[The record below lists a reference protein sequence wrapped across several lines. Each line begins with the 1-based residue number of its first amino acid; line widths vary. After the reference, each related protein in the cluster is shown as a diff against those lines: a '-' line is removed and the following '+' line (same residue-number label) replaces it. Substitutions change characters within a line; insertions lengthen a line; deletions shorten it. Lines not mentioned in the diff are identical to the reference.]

1 MHSNY
6 QQPSIASFSSF
17 SSSFFTTFNM
27 PPGSKRDLVYSNAT
41 SIGVQ
46 DDGFFPLIY
55 QPANRDNRYSYHDQG
70 HDITEEQPDDTS
82 SSIQNF
88 GDIFRQHTNNTT
100 TNKSEYDLSA
110 RLNLFQ
116 THFDSDSEGTIAL
129 SPRASEEES
138 RISLDSSIIDKFN
151 DKLVTDSKLNPFTD
165 DRFHYLNMYQRLK
178 KDKNTSVKVNHI
190 MDQMKNQSEIPLE
203 TPKDTASITTSNSSI
218 FNLSK
223 LDDYNKYVK
232 LTEINDKIHQ
242 KYLQRLPSNQDSNLL
257 SIVKTKDLT
266 NNFYTNN
273 EDYESKAQSK
283 STKPKPSWYSIDW
296 MKQKKDKELNANQQT
311 KVSYVV
317 ADSLSP
323 SSNSLKD
330 EESQRLNQPKYLQR
344 KLKVRHLQMI
354 SFGGTLGVGLFLNSG
369 KALTIAGGFGT
380 LLAFVIC
387 GIIVLTTI
395 ISFCEMVTFISVVD
409 GVSGLSSRFV
419 DDSFGFSVGWLYFLS
434 FAFGLAGEVVA
445 SVILLTYF
453 PSLKVLQNKGSTVG
467 FVTLFLALIL
477 AANLVDVRVFGEIEY
492 ISSFIKLI
500 CALIMIIIMIV
511 LNRGGIGQ
519 SEVLG
524 FKYWQYLKSDFD
536 HNLIFG
542 LFRPSFNLH
551 DNGTS
556 PPSEGVGSDT
566 GRFLSLLTAIMVVSY
581 AYSGTEI
588 VCIAACEAQS
598 PRKALPSAT
607 RRVFWRILIFYCLS
621 SFLVSLNIYSG
632 DPRLLRYYSGST
644 GVSSSEFN
652 SNYAIQYVGGEHCN
666 SNSAIFAGFGSG
678 SQSPWTIALQSVGL
692 CKFSSIANAF
702 LVFFAVSCGNAQ
714 LYVSSRTMYSL
725 ALQKKAPKCMAYC
738 TRYGIPY
745 NAVLFSASFGLL
757 SFLVVSEKAT
767 VVFQNLTGIIASSG
781 IIVWFAMCL
790 SYLRFYYGLKIR
802 PDIISRDDKAYPY
815 KSPFQPYSAIIG
827 LVGSGVIILGMG
839 FVVFLK
845 DEWDTLFFFSCYG
858 TLIVF
863 AILYVAYRLIRGTRI
878 PSLET
883 LDFDSGRREIDRYIW
898 DGGKDYNTKSVK
910 EVVKKGLSALA

>member
-1 MHSNY
+1 M
-6 QQPSIASFSSF
+6 
-17 SSSFFTTFNM
+17 TE
-27 PPGSKRDLVYSNAT
+27 GSKRYLVYSNGT
-41 SIGVQ
+41 SIGAEEHRL
-46 DDGFFPLIY
+46 FPLIY
-55 QPANRDNRYSYHDQG
+55 VADHVQE
-70 HDITEEQPDDTS
+70 HDITEDQDHVDNL
-82 SSIQNF
+82 SSIHTI
-88 GDIFRQHTNNTT
+88 GDLFRKHT
-100 TNKSEYDLSA
+100 TNQSENDLSTQ
-110 RLNLFQ
+110 LNLFQ
-116 THFDSDSEGTIAL
+116 THFDTDSESFQQT
-129 SPRASEEES
+129 SRQSSQES
-138 RISLDSSIIDKFN
+138 RISFDSSIIDN
-151 DKLVTDSKLNPFTD
+151 ILAADTQANPAVD
-165 DRFHYLNMYQRLK
+165 ERFHYLHMYEKLK
-178 KDKNTSVKVNHI
+178 KERHPVDHN
-190 MDQMKNQSEIPLE
+190 DPL
-203 TPKDTASITTSNSSI
+203 DTASNSSV

-223 LDDYNKYVK
+223 LDDYSKYVK
-232 LTEINDKIHQ
+232 LTELNDRIHQ
-242 KYLQRLPSNQDSNLL
+242 KYLQRQDSNLL
-257 SIVKTKDLT
+257 SVMKTKDLAK
-266 NNFYTNN
+266 NFYTNN
-273 EDYESKAQSK
+273 EDDESKKNISK
-283 STKPKPSWYSIDW
+283 NPWYNMDW
-296 MKQKKDKELNANQQT
+296 RRQKKEKDFTQQT
-311 KVSYVV
+311 KVNYALADSTSSSYV
-317 ADSLSP
+317 
-323 SSNSLKD
+323 KD
-330 EESQRLNQPKYLQR
+330 EESQQPKLLQR
-344 KLKVRHLQMI
+344 KLRVRHLQMI

-369 KALTIAGGFGT
+369 KAFTIAGGFGT

-419 DDSFGFSVGWLYFLS
+419 DDSFGFAVGWLYFLS

-453 PSLKVLQNKGSTVG
+453 PSLKILKNNGSTVG
-467 FVTLFLALIL
+467 FVTLFLTLVL
-477 AANLVDVRVFGEIEY
+477 ATNLVDVRVFGEIEY

-500 CALIMIIIMIV
+500 CALIMIIVMII
-511 LNRGGIGQ
+511 LNRGGIGN
-519 SEVLG
+519 SDLLG
-524 FKYWQYLKSDFD
+524 FKYWQHLKSDFE
-536 HNLIFG
+536 HNIIFG
-542 LFRPSFNLH
+542 LFRPTFNLH

-556 PPSEGVGSDT
+556 PPTDGIGSDA

-644 GVSSSEFN
+644 GVSSKEFN
-652 SNYAIQYVGGEHCN
+652 SNYAIKYVGGEHCN
-666 SNSAIFAGFGSG
+666 SDSAIFAGIGSG
-678 SQSPWTIALQSVGL
+678 SQSPWTVALQSAGL

-714 LYVSSRTMYSL
+714 LYVSSRTVYSL
-725 ALQKKAPKCMAYC
+725 ALQKKAPKCMTYC

-745 NAVLFSASFGLL
+745 NAVLFSAAFGLL
-757 SFLVVSEKAT
+757 SYLVVSEEAT

-790 SYLRFYYGLKIR
+790 SYLRFYYGLKLR

-827 LVGSGVIILGMG
+827 LVGSGIIILGMG

-845 DEWDTLFFFSCYG
+845 GEWDTLFFFSCYG

-883 LDFDSGRREIDRYIW
+883 LDFDSGRREFDRYIW
-898 DGGKDYNTKSVK
+898 DGGKDYNTKSFK
-910 EVVKKGLSALA
+910 EVIKKWLATLT